1 MLTLDKIFVHLS
13 KLLGSHIWSTFVF
26 KAVAKFVMIL
36 VPVAISAFAV
46 VRLLDVLCAIWYTA
60 TTAMKQE
67 PCEGA
72 AEFGDCYPYCRDCR
86 LSSCKDGTIIL
97 AQAANWWHLIRWWKI
112 AMKCRRRLMH
122 NGRKLRSCT
131 GVRMDV
137 WKDHCIHTFQFSVW
151 WMIILHTKTISYTMI
166 NKSINNL
173 ECFWDGVR

>member
-1 MLTLDKIFVHLS
+1 MEKLFDIFMKITVLWLSSLYAVSTLVLLIDKIFVHLS

-97 AQAANWWHLIRWWKI
+97 AQAAN
-112 AMKCRRRLMH
+112 
-122 NGRKLRSCT
+122 
-131 GVRMDV
+131 
-137 WKDHCIHTFQFSVW
+137 
-151 WMIILHTKTISYTMI
+151 
-166 NKSINNL
+166 
-173 ECFWDGVR
+173 